1 MQTISLNWLRTVP
14 GLEKLTAEW
23 LGEFPGCAGLFYQ
36 GTQVVSRTV
45 DILGNAILRKR
56 MRWKIMSRDT
66 KPVTIDPTTA
76 PQLGLLQTV
85 QVEKTRLVHLDE
97 MEIPSWETE
106 LTVEY
111 TAVLEEAEVA
121 DEKL

>member
-1 MQTISLNWLRTVP
+1 MQTKIMDWLRSFS

-23 LGEFPGCAGLFYQ
+23 LGELPGCAGLFYQ
-36 GTQVVSRTV
+36 GEQVVSRTV

-56 MRWKIMSRDT
+56 LRWKIVSHG

-85 QVEKTRLVHLDE
+85 QVEKSHLDHMDE
-97 MEIPSWETE
+97 MEIPRWETE

-111 TAVLEEAEVA
+111 TAVQAEAEVA